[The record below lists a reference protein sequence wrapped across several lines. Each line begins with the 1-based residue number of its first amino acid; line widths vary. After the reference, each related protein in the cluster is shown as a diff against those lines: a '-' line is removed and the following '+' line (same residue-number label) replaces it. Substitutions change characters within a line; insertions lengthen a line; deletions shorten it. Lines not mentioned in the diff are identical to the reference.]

1 MMTMFE
7 GEGMCKISSMTWNS
21 DIAPWCKMRAKTETC
36 FFVALMF
43 EWSKLNEKRGGDCW
57 NCQNLFALVYKKI
70 IFTDYWSQRKKDL
83 NFTLIPYWR
92 TPTHHFFSIEIES
105 FCRRLPEFDA
115 LSSRR
120 WWITVVNGTNFV
132 NAGVLMRTHK
142 RSRPITTRK
151 SWS

>member
-7 GEGMCKISSMTWNS
+7 GERMCKISSMTWNS

-43 EWSKLNEKRGGDCW
+43 EWSKLNEKDGGDQSM
-57 NCQNLFALVYKKI
+57 CQHLDTSDLRFIFNNFIIETKKS
-70 IFTDYWSQRKKDL
+70 FSFYFLPNWQ
-83 NFTLIPYWR
+83 
-92 TPTHHFFSIEIES
+92 TPAHHFFPIEIES

-115 LSSRR
+115 LSIWR

-132 NAGVLMRTHK
+132 NAGVLMRKHK
-142 RSRPITTRK
+142 RSRAITTRK